1 MPVASQRSSIAPAI
15 LPQPTSQNGPGSAG
29 TLISGF
35 ALRLDQGGG
44 DAFGGGLVGPEHELE
59 DGVEAFAFLD
69 RGFDQRPGLLHRQ
82 RAALLASQKRGVADE
97 DEAGGL
103 PYHDMAETELHVDA
117 ADRPIG
123 ME

>member
-44 DAFGGGLVGPEHELE
+44 DGFGGGLVGPEHELE

-69 RGFDQRPGLLHRQ
+69 RGFDQRLGLLHRQ
-82 RAALLASQKRGVADE
+82 RAALLAFQQRGVAE
-97 DEAGGL
+97 EAEARSEERRVGKECVSTCRSRVS
-103 PYHDMAETELHVDA
+103 PCN
-117 ADRPIG
+117 
-123 ME
+123 